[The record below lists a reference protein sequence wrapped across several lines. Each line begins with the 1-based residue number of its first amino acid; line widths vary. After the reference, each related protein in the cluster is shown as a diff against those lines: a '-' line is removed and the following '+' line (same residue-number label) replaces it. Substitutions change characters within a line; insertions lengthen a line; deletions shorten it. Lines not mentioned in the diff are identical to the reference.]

1 MGGVT
6 AVGVQPHGLRV
17 WPQPGRFSLA
27 TPATCA
33 DPKSNEGGRPAS
45 APLSAICEDR
55 EPLGTPSNQAL
66 ERRALAPRGRPPT
79 PGAGGG
85 RPPPGGG
92 GGGGGAPGGPA
103 LAAPPAARLAA
114 HPGGPP
120 GRRSVNRRS
129 RPAA

>member
-17 WPQPGRFSLA
+17 WPQPGRFSLT

-55 EPLGTPSNQAL
+55 EPLGTPSNQAP
-66 ERRALAPRGRPPT
+66 ERRALAPGQSEDGEGRREPVLVVHLAVRLVAHTGGT
-79 PGAGGG
+79 PC
-85 RPPPGGG
+85 
-92 GGGGGAPGGPA
+92 
-103 LAAPPAARLAA
+103 
-114 HPGGPP
+114 
-120 GRRSVNRRS
+120 RRSVNRRS